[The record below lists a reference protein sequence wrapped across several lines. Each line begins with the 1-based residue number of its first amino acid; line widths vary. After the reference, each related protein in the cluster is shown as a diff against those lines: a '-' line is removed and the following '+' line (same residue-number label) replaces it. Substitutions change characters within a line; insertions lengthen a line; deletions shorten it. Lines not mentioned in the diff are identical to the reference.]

1 MSEFEDEILTGE
13 GVLLEVGAAP
23 VTYRVAS
30 GLIDV
35 AATGVVLWL
44 SLTLV
49 GALASSLNAAA
60 GKAIAIVYIVSLLV
74 LAPAIVETLS
84 RGRSLGRMALGLR
97 IVRDDGGPV
106 SFRHA
111 ITRSIVGLLDVWFSL
126 GMVAVTVSL
135 LSARGKR
142 LGDMLAGT
150 YALRTRGTMKPL
162 PPVLL
167 PPALAEWSRTADMS
181 RLPDGLALNA
191 RLFLGRAAAMH
202 PAPRARLGT
211 RYAERLA
218 EHVAPPPPFV
228 VHPETYIAAVL
239 ATRRDREYATALRQA
254 SRAMTQA
261 ELLRRL
267 PHGVPDVDN

>member
-1 MSEFEDEILTGE
+1 MDEFEDEILTGE
-13 GVLLEVGAAP
+13 GVLLEASAAP
-23 VTYRVAS
+23 VTYRIAS
-30 GLIDV
+30 GSID
-35 AATGVVLWL
+35 AIATLLVLWL
-44 SLTLV
+44 SAMLV
-49 GALASSLNAAA
+49 GALAGSLNAAA
-60 GKAIAIVYIVSLLV
+60 AKAIIIVYIVSVLV
-74 LAPAIVETLS
+74 LAPATVETLT

-106 SFRHA
+106 SFRQA
-111 ITRSIVGLLDVWFSL
+111 ITRSIVALLEVWVSF
-126 GMVAVTVSL
+126 GMIAVPASL

-162 PPVLL
+162 PPVLM

-181 RLPDGLALNA
+181 RLPDGLALYA

-202 PAPRARLGT
+202 PAARQRLGT
-211 RYAERLA
+211 RYAERLG
-218 EHVAPPPPFV
+218 EHVAPPPPFGT
-228 VHPETYIAAVL
+228 HPETYIAAVL

-254 SRAMTQA
+254 SRAMTQG

>member
-13 GVLLEVGAAP
+13 GVLLEAGAAP
-23 VTYRVAS
+23 VTYRIAS
-30 GLIDV
+30 GSIDV
-35 AATGVVLWL
+35 FATLIVVWL
-44 SLTLV
+44 TSTLV
-49 GALASSLNAAA
+49 GALAGALNTAARTA
-60 GKAIAIVYIVSLLV
+60 VVIVYIVSLLV
-74 LAPAIVETLS
+74 LAPAIIETLT
-84 RGRSLGRMALGLR
+84 RGRSLGRVALGLR

-111 ITRSIVGLLDVWFSL
+111 ITRSIVGLLEVWFSL
-126 GMVAVTVSL
+126 GMIAVTTSL

-162 PPVLL
+162 PPVLM

-181 RLPDGLALNA
+181 RLPDGLALYA

-202 PAPRARLGT
+202 PAARARLGT
-211 RYAERLA
+211 RYAERLG
-218 EHVAPPPPFV
+218 EHVAPPPPYGT
-228 VHPETYIAAVL
+228 HPEAYIAAVL

-254 SRAMTQA
+254 SRAMTQGD
-261 ELLRRL
+261 LLRRL

>member
-1 MSEFEDEILTGE
+1 MDEFEDEILTGE
-13 GVLLEVGAAP
+13 GVLLEASAAP
-23 VTYRVAS
+23 VTYRMAS
-30 GLIDV
+30 GTID
-35 AATGVVLWL
+35 AIATLAVLWA
-44 SLTLV
+44 SATLV
-49 GALASSLNAAA
+49 GALAGSLNAAA
-60 GKAIAIVYIVSLLV
+60 GKAVVIVSIVSLLV
-74 LAPAIVETLS
+74 FAPAAVETLT

-106 SFRHA
+106 SFRQA
-111 ITRSIVGLLDVWFSL
+111 ITRSIVALLEVWAT
-126 GMVAVTVSL
+126 GGTIAVTTSL

-162 PPVLL
+162 PPVIM
-167 PPALAEWSRTADMS
+167 PPALVEWSRTADMS
-181 RLPDGLALNA
+181 RLPDGLALYA

-202 PAPRARLGT
+202 PAARQRLGT

-239 ATRRDREYATALRQA
+239 ATRRDREYASALRQA
-254 SRAMTQA
+254 SRAVTQA
-261 ELLRRL
+261 DLLRRL
-267 PHGVPDVDN
+267 PHGVPDVEN

>member
-1 MSEFEDEILTGE
+1 MDEFEDEILIGE

-23 VTYRVAS
+23 VTYRAAS
-30 GLIDV
+30 WLIDAV
-35 AATGVVLWL
+35 PLAVVLL
-44 SLTLV
+44 LTFV
-49 GALASSLNAAA
+49 PVWTFAGSLNGAA
-60 GKAIAIVYIVSLLV
+60 GPAVKVVYTVSLFV
-74 LAPAIVETLS
+74 FAPTIVETLS
-84 RGRSLGRMALGLR
+84 RGRSLGRVLLGLR
-97 IVRDDGGPV
+97 IVRDDGGPI

-111 ITRSIVGLLDVWFSL
+111 ITRSIVGLLDFYMSL
-126 GMVAVTVSL
+126 GMVAVTTSL

-142 LGDMLAGT
+142 LGDILAGT
-150 YALRTRGTMKPL
+150 YALRTRGTRKPL
-162 PPVLL
+162 PPVLM
-167 PPALAEWSRTADMS
+167 PPMLAEWSRTADMS
-181 RLPDGLALNA
+181 RLPDGLALWA

-202 PAPRARLGT
+202 PAARQRLGT

-254 SRAMTQA
+254 SRAMSQA
-261 ELLRRL
+261 DLLRRL

>member
-1 MSEFEDEILTGE
+1 MDEFEDEILTGE
-13 GVLLEVGAAP
+13 GVVLEAGAAP
-23 VTYRVAS
+23 VTYRIAS
-30 GLIDV
+30 GSID
-35 AATGVVLWL
+35 AIATLAVMWV
-44 SLTLV
+44 SVTLV
-49 GALASSLNAAA
+49 GALADSLNAAA
-60 GKAIAIVYIVSLLV
+60 GAAIAIVYIVALLV
-74 LAPAIVETLS
+74 LAPAAVETLT
-84 RGRSLGRMALGLR
+84 RGRSLGRLALGLR

-126 GMVAVTVSL
+126 GMVAVTTSL

-142 LGDMLAGT
+142 MGDMLAGT

-162 PPVLL
+162 PPVLM

-202 PAPRARLGT
+202 PAARQRLGT
-211 RYAERLA
+211 RYFERLS
-218 EHVAPPPPFV
+218 EHVAPPPPFA
-228 VHPETYIAAVL
+228 VHPETFITAVL
-239 ATRRDREYATALRQA
+239 ATRRDREYASALRQA
-254 SRAMTQA
+254 SRAMTQG

>member
-30 GLIDV
+30 GLIDA
-35 AATGVVLWL
+35 AATVLVGLVSLWL
-44 SLTLV
+44 V
-49 GALASSLNAAA
+49 DALAGSLNAAA
-60 GKAIAIVYIVSLLV
+60 MRAVVIVWIVSLV
-74 LAPAIVETLS
+74 VFAPAIVETLT
-84 RGRSLGRMALGLR
+84 RGRSLGRVILGLR

-111 ITRSIVGLLDVWFSL
+111 ITRSIVALLEVWMSG
-126 GMVAVTVSL
+126 GMIAVPTSL

-150 YALRTRGTMKPL
+150 YALRIRGTMKPL
-162 PPVLL
+162 PPVLM
-167 PPALAEWSRTADMS
+167 PPMLAEWSRTADMS
-181 RLPDGLALNA
+181 RLPDGLALYA

-202 PAPRARLGT
+202 PAARQRLGT
-211 RYAERLA
+211 RYAERLG
-218 EHVAPPPPFV
+218 EHVAPPPPFGT
-228 VHPETYIAAVL
+228 HPETYIAAVL

-254 SRAMTQA
+254 SRAMTQG

>member
-1 MSEFEDEILTGE
+1 MDEFEDEILTGE
-13 GVLLEVGAAP
+13 GVLLEASAAP
-23 VTYRVAS
+23 VTYRIAS
-30 GLIDV
+30 GAIDAV
-35 AATGVVLWL
+35 ATLGVLWL
-44 SLTLV
+44 SAMLV
-49 GALASSLNAAA
+49 GALAGSLNAAA
-60 GKAIAIVYIVSLLV
+60 GKAIIIVYIVSLLV
-74 LAPAIVETLS
+74 LAPATVETLT

-106 SFRHA
+106 SFRQA
-111 ITRSIVGLLDVWFSL
+111 ITRSIVALLEVWVSF
-126 GMVAVTVSL
+126 GMIAVTTSL

-162 PPVLL
+162 PPVLM

-181 RLPDGLALNA
+181 RLPDGLALYA

-202 PAPRARLGT
+202 PAARQRLGT
-211 RYAERLA
+211 RYAERLG
-218 EHVAPPPPFV
+218 EHVAPPPPFGT
-228 VHPETYIAAVL
+228 HPETYIAAVL

-254 SRAMTQA
+254 SRAMTQG